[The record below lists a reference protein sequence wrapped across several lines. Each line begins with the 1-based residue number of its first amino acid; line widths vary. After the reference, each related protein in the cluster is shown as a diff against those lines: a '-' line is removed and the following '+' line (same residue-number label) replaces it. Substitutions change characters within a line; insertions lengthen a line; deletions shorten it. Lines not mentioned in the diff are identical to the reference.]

1 VAPPSAAS
9 QPSGWLAE
17 AGLLFVVAVWGLN
30 FAVIKVPLDVMDPFT
45 VNLFRFAV
53 ALGALGALHAWDARQ
68 RREGF
73 WDALRMEPLAVVGL
87 GLLAHVVYQTAFI
100 LAIDRLTA
108 GMGALLMATA
118 PLWTA
123 LIAHASGVDRL
134 RGAAWAG
141 VALGLAGA
149 ALVVLGRPTGA
160 EVSGTAAGIVL
171 LLGGAFA
178 WAVFTVLARPVINR
192 GVSPIGLTFFGLLA
206 AFPALAAMGAS
217 GVGSA
222 EWARVGWEVWAALV
236 FSGGLSIAAAYAI
249 WNGAVRRIG
258 PSRTALYSNLVPFAG
273 VAAGAVLLDEAVVLL
288 QVAGGAL
295 VVLGLVVVRR
305 A

>member
-1 VAPPSAAS
+1 MTPPSPAP
-9 QPSGWLAE
+9 QPPGWLAE

-53 ALGALGALHAWDARQ
+53 ALAALGALHAWDARQ

-73 WDALRMEPLAVVGL
+73 WDGLRREPLAVVGL
-87 GLLAHVVYQTAFI
+87 GLLAHVVYQTGFI
-100 LAIDRLTA
+100 LGIDRLTA

-149 ALVVLGRPTGA
+149 VVIVLSRPANA
-160 EVSGTAAGIVL
+160 EMGGTAAGIAL
-171 LLGGAFA
+171 LLAGAFA
-178 WAVFTVLARPVINR
+178 WAVFTVLAKPVIAR

-206 AFPALAAMGAS
+206 AFPVLFAMGAG
-217 GVGSA
+217 GVASA
-222 EWARVGWEVWAALV
+222 EWARVDGWVWAALV
-236 FSGGLSIAAAYAI
+236 FSGGLSIGAAYAI
-249 WNGAVRRIG
+249 WNVAVRRIG

-273 VAAGAVLLDEAVVLL
+273 VAAGAVLLREAVVPL
-288 QVAGGAL
+288 QLVGGAL
-295 VVLGLVVVRR
+295 VIAGLVVVRR

>member
-1 VAPPSAAS
+1 M
-9 QPSGWLAE
+9 
-17 AGLLFVVAVWGLN
+17 AVWGLN
-30 FAVIKVPLDVMDPFT
+30 FAVIKVPLEVMEPFT

-53 ALGALGALHAWDARQ
+53 ALLTLAALHAWDARQ

-73 WDALRMEPLAVVGL
+73 WHALRTEPLATVGL
-87 GLLAHVVYQTAFI
+87 GVLAHVVYQTCFI
-100 LAIDRLTA
+100 LGIDRLTA

-134 RGAAWAG
+134 RGAAWGG

-149 ALVVLGRPTGA
+149 ALVIAGRPAGA
-160 EVSGTAAGIVL
+160 EMGGTAAGIGL
-171 LLGGAFA
+171 LLAGAFA
-178 WAVFTVLARPVINR
+178 WAVFTVLAKPVIAR

-206 AFPALAAMGAS
+206 AFPVLAAMGA
-217 GVGSA
+217 GGIATA
-222 EWARVGWEVWAALV
+222 EWARVDAGVWGALV
-236 FSGGLSIAAAYAI
+236 FSGGLSIGAAYAI
-249 WNGAVRRIG
+249 WNVAVRRIG

-273 VAAGAVLLDEAVVLL
+273 VASGAALLGESVVPL
-288 QVAGGAL
+288 QVLGGAL
-295 VVLGLVVVRR
+295 VIAGLVVVRR